1 MSLAELVA
9 DRAGDRC
16 EYCRMH
22 QALQS
27 AVFHVE
33 HIIPRKLGGSDDL
46 NNLAWACPGC
56 NLTKSDRVTIAD
68 PVTGQMVPM
77 FHPRQD
83 EWAEHFA
90 WEGFELVGRTPIGRA
105 LVQAFNLNHV
115 RRVRVRQVEARFG
128 LFPPR

>member
-1 MSLAELVA
+1 
-9 DRAGDRC
+9 
-16 EYCRMH
+16 MH

-90 WEGFELVGRTPIGRA
+90 WEGFELVGA
-105 LVQAFNLNHV
+105 LQSAARWYKLSISITSGAFACTKLKPVLVSSRLDSHV
-115 RRVRVRQVEARFG
+115 LARSY
-128 LFPPR
+128 